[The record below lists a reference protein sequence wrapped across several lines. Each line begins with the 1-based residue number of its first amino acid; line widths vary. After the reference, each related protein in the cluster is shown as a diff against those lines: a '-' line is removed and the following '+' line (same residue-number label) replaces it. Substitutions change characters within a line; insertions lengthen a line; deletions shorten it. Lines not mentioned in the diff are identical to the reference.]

1 MWGSALIEDDFGE
14 VVSFTPVPYEEVKP
28 IKKQH
33 RFAPNGDGWFEATL
47 GCNAETLVKRLRKAR
62 RANKDNRDEIDNFIK
77 DVRMIKSLET
87 DMTINS
93 LSWAD
98 GYEDIIKQLGLDDRK
113 LKSLRKFGE
122 SRCVNLE
129 RACMLW
135 DNAEQTLKMLD
146 EHEDVWGVEEQQ
158 AWAGAMRDRSE
169 ARKMWS
175 STLQP
180 TDKLKK
186 AEQDFLQFAAKELM
200 EKGPMKV
207 TTIRSNFSDAGML
220 KKAQTDRKL
229 TTLMN
234 MYGEDYDIVKAPR
247 RGEYVIIASDGLV
260 MKDVWSYSAG
270 FIDAD
275 GYITITE
282 RGEPRAGMIATG
294 DRGKVH
300 CEDLF
305 KTLDCGVLSVDN
317 KVYKDSQR
325 SQHRLQFYSKADLRK
340 LLDGVSPHLKMK
352 STQAKA
358 VLAYLDEKDKTRK
371 EELKRLVRYENWKD
385 DRKKSRALLD
395 GWGIDVDAI
404 GKYREGL

>member
-14 VVSFTPVPYEEVKP
+14 VHSFTPVSDGIKKSL
-28 IKKQH
+28 KKQH
-33 RFAPNGDGWFEATL
+33 HFAPNGDGWFEASL

-62 RANKDNRDEIDNFIK
+62 RNNKDNREEIDSFIK
-77 DVRMIKSLET
+77 DVRAIKSLET
-87 DMTINS
+87 DMTIKM
-93 LSWAD
+93 LSWATP
-98 GYEDIIKQLGLDDRK
+98 YNNTIKQLGLNDRK

-129 RACMLW
+129 RACIMW
-135 DNAEQTLKMLD
+135 DKAEQTLKMLD

-158 AWAGAMRDRSE
+158 AWAMAMSDRSA

-175 STLQP
+175 NALHP
-180 TDKLKK
+180 IDKLSK
-186 AEQDFLQFAAKELM
+186 AEKDFLEFAAQELLV
-200 EKGPMKV
+200 KGPMKV

-220 KKAQTDRKL
+220 KKSQTDRKL
-229 TTLMN
+229 ATLMN
-234 MYGEDYDIVKAPR
+234 MYGEDLDIVKGAV
-247 RGEYVIIASDGLV
+247 RGTYVRISSDGLV
-260 MKDVWSYSAG
+260 LKDVWSYSAG

-305 KTLDCGVLSVDN
+305 KTLECGVLSTDN

-371 EELKRLVRYENWKD
+371 QELKRLVRYENWKD
-385 DRKKSRALLD
+385 DKRKSRELLD
-395 GWGIDVDAI
+395 GWGIDMDTI